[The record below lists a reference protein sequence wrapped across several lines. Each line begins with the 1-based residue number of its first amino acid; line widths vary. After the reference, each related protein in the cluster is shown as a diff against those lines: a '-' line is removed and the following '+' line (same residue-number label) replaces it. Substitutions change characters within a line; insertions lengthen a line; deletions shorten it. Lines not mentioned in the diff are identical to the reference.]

1 MIKKIKA
8 KGINTMSNK
17 KLNLNNWKVEE
28 LKLLKL
34 KRYTG
39 MISEVEDYSLEDK
52 ISILDS
58 HYNGVVSYLVDITKE
73 YNSYLAGIG
82 NKKAMSLNS
91 WLKKNDHKRIM
102 TDNGYWEAPIFFEFY
117 RKGNS
122 EDQVVSNINDSFSR
136 FINILL
142 NKEKKYAKE
151 NNLKYICIN
160 RIPEI
165 NNIKFGNSKIPCE
178 KFIGDLIYELYNYD
192 INYIVN
198 NSFKPFLQQII
209 IGNYNAIEELDK
221 SIIQSIINYLL
232 QKSEYS
238 TDEFFLEYE
247 VTKTMLKT
255 LKTLCKNGTM
265 EKILITYLSSEVN
278 DIKNSVIEE
287 LLKTIEE
294 KMKYVL

>member
-1 MIKKIKA
+1 MNKEINV
-8 KGINTMSNK
+8 KGNNTMTNER
-17 KLNLNNWKVEE
+17 LNLYNWKVEE

-34 KRYTG
+34 RRYTG
-39 MISEVEDYSLEDK
+39 IISEIEDYSLEEK

-58 HYNGVVSYLVDITKE
+58 HYNGVVSYLIDITRK

-82 NKKAMSLNS
+82 DKKAMPLNS
-91 WLKKNDHKRIM
+91 WLKKNDYKGIM
-102 TDNGYWEAPIFFEFY
+102 TDNGYWEVPIFFDFY
-117 RKGNS
+117 KKGLS
-122 EDQVVSNINDSFSR
+122 EGQIVSNINNSFSR

-151 NNLKYICIN
+151 NNLKYISIN

-178 KFIGDLIYELYNYD
+178 KFIGDLIYELYNYN

-238 TDEFFLEYE
+238 TDELLLEYE

-255 LKTLCKNGTM
+255 LKSLCKNGSI
-265 EKILITYLSSEVN
+265 EKILTTNLCSEVN
-278 DIKNSVIEE
+278 DIKKSVIEE
-287 LLKTIEE
+287 TLKKIEE
-294 KMKYVL
+294 TMKYV